1 MIVTY
6 ENYIKFKF
14 QCSYKKLY
22 WNAKK
27 IVMEWISESTFSC
40 LCVCKCLCVCCVCV
54 CVLEN
59 LRRFLTLKSSFHTC
73 EG

>member
-1 MIVTY
+1 MKIILNLNFSVH
-6 ENYIKFKF
+6 IKSCIGM
-14 QCSYKKLY
+14 Q
-22 WNAKK
+22 KK

>member
-1 MIVTY
+1 M
-6 ENYIKFKF
+6 
-14 QCSYKKLY
+14 Q
-22 WNAKK
+22 KK
-27 IVMEWISESTFSC
+27 IVVEWISESTFSC